1 MSNIKRIRR
10 YDLIIVCGVF
20 LLISLYF
27 TYASFTSFLNQA
39 NAAQS
44 YHSIHAVVTHAQ
56 LSSQKNGI
64 YTPYIQ
70 YQYFYQNHQY

>member
-10 YDLIIVCGVF
+10 YDLIIVGGVF

-39 NAAQS
+39 NAANS
-44 YHSIHAVVTHAQ
+44 YHSVTAVVTHTQ

-64 YTPYIQ
+64 
-70 YQYFYQNHQY
+70 

>member
-1 MSNIKRIRR
+1 MSNPQRIRR
-10 YDLIIVCGVF
+10 YDLIIAGGVF

-39 NAAQS
+39 NAANS
-44 YHSIHAVVTHAQ
+44 YHSVTAVVTHTQ

-64 YTPYIQ
+64 YTPNIQ
-70 YQYFYQNHQY
+70 YQYFY